1 MVVGSTLHFLGEEM
15 EILRSRNCEG
25 SSQLTC
31 FRETAASY
39 DLDTPPKTNGWNLNK
54 KAPWNRKK
62 NITYRWWFFQYVVI
76 FNFDLRILFRM
87 GRKRKTPTTNNQPI
101 FGGSKAVR
109 FFGAAARM
117 RMALAKAWPLNPWR
131 RVSWEFVQ
139 IGNPRGFALMMIKE
153 RFFFGLRIYGGQWM
167 FQWIWKLECQQKL
180 VSWKL

>member
-1 MVVGSTLHFLGEEM
+1 MIHWRFRRRRGEKHKNVWTIWLSVRHYIFWGRKWKSFGPETVKEARSSLVSEKQPLPTIWILPRKLTAGTWTKRPLGT
-15 EILRSRNCEG
+15 G
-25 SSQLTC
+25 
-31 FRETAASY
+31 
-39 DLDTPPKTNGWNLNK
+39 
-54 KAPWNRKK
+54 KK

-153 RFFFGLRIYGGQWM
+153 RFFLA
-167 FQWIWKLECQQKL
+167 
-180 VSWKL
+180 